1 MVIRIPAGGN
11 LLLGRREGNCVVGG
25 IAKESH
31 MKRKPIVLVKL
42 FGVTVFGVLLAW
54 PPHTGAQA
62 PPGPQTGSP
71 PPGAQVPAAKPVEQ
85 AAPPPPRQTILGTW
99 KLNRDESDA
108 PRKRSDDDRGSD
120 TGGYGGRR
128 SGGGYPGG
136 GYPGGGRGGM
146 GGPRGESDEERQK
159 MRELT
164 TPPSK
169 ITLSMT
175 GAEVD
180 LMDDQDRKRAFM
192 TDGRK
197 LQKSKDA
204 NYQEIA
210 AHWDGKSLVT
220 DEKSPRGGK
229 MSRRFELSEDGRQ
242 LYETLRVESSGRGNR
257 SITMRF
263 VYDIPVTTQA
273 RQ

>member
-1 MVIRIPAGGN
+1 MKKEP
-11 LLLGRREGNCVVGG
+11 VVF
-25 IAKESH
+25 A
-31 MKRKPIVLVKL
+31 KL
-42 FGVTVFGVLLAW
+42 FAVIVFAGLPLAW
-54 PPHTGAQA
+54 PEHTRAQA

-71 PPGAQVPAAKPVEQ
+71 PPGAQVPAAKPVET
-85 AAPPPPRQTILGTW
+85 APPLPPRQTILGVW

-108 PRKRSDDDRGSD
+108 PRRRSDDDRGSNN
-120 TGGYGGRR
+120 GGYGGRR

-146 GGPRGESDEERQK
+146 GGPRGESEEERQK
-159 MRELT
+159 MHELT
-164 TPPSK
+164 SPASK

-220 DEKSPRGGK
+220 EEKSPRGGK
-229 MSRRFELSEDGRQ
+229 MSRTFELSEDGRQ
-242 LYETLRVESSGRGNR
+242 LYETLHIESSGRSG
-257 SITMRF
+257 SSMTLRF
-263 VYDIPVTTQA
+263 VYDIPVTTQV